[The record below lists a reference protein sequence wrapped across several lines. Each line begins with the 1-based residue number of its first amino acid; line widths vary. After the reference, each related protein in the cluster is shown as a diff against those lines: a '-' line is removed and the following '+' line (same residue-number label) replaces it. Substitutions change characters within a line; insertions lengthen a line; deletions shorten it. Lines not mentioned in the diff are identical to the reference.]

1 MLGAPG
7 MKHLSFAVVAASL
20 ALTGCAGAGGNVSV
34 MQSDVVSV
42 RPGSSFAWAPGAQPG
57 QGDPRI
63 DNDIVQ
69 GRIQNAV
76 VSALTAKG
84 YQQVSD
90 PATADLLVSFH
101 IGLQNRTDTRVDTFG
116 GGPPPVACGI
126 RGCIGG
132 FGWGMYGAP
141 MNVDVRNIN
150 YVEGTM
156 MLDLI
161 DRPSNKLA
169 WRATSQRRLDHG
181 DSDPA
186 TVNAIVT
193 DMVRSLP

>member
-20 ALTGCAGAGGNVSV
+20 ALAGCAGPGGNVSV
-34 MQSDVVSV
+34 MQSDAVSV
-42 RPGSSFAWAPGAQPG
+42 RPGSTFAWAPGARPG

-69 GRIQNAV
+69 GRIQNAI

-90 PATADLLVSFH
+90 PASADLLVTFH

-181 DSDPA
+181 DADPA
-186 TVNAIVT
+186 TVNAIVA